1 MPKKILAVV
10 LAVSVVVVHFRAAC
24 SEEPAPTL
32 EKASPPTSVEEARAR
47 ALLLHE
53 TLHGTLQVIHRD
65 FFIEDES
72 RVIPSASLE
81 DVFEAIE
88 ESHEVQLKWLIVE
101 TDIVNV
107 DHEPQDEYERA
118 AAKALAAGEKYYE
131 QLEADEYAYTGAIRL
146 ASQCLK
152 CHVQNRKDTNPR
164 TAGLVIRMPVRRL
177 ADVRSDEK
185 PESP

>member
-1 MPKKILAVV
+1 MSIKFLACLLAVCV
-10 LAVSVVVVHFRAAC
+10 CFAHFAAAW
-24 SEEPAPTL
+24 SEEPEATL
-32 EKASPPTSVEEARAR
+32 EKITPPATLEEARAR

-53 TLHGTLQVIHRD
+53 TLHGTLQVMHRD

-81 DVFEAIE
+81 DVFEAIAE
-88 ESHEVQLKWLIVE
+88 THQVQLRWLIVE

-107 DHEPQDEYERA
+107 DHEPQNDYERA
-118 AAKALAAGEKYYE
+118 AAKALSAGEKYYE
-131 QLEADEYAYTGAIRL
+131 QLDSEEYAYTGAIRL

-164 TAGLVIRMPVRRL
+164 TAGLIIRMPVRR
-177 ADVRSDEK
+177 VTR
-185 PESP
+185 